1 MLAERCSRR
10 QRASPR
16 TRVMALKPASAPQNN
31 GIGEMSVHQMK
42 FVVVNDMAP
51 RKTSVCAR
59 CSRPLEQGY
68 LRDISTSRRYCGVAC
83 YPQWMVVSGFVEMF
97 SPTN

>member
-1 MLAERCSRR
+1 
-10 QRASPR
+10 
-16 TRVMALKPASAPQNN
+16 
-31 GIGEMSVHQMK
+31 MSVPQMR

-51 RKTSVCAR
+51 RETSVCAA

-83 YPQWMVVSGFVEMF
+83 YPRRMVVSRFAGSFA
-97 SPTN
+97 PTNPVEFAIAWPMLTVDVASALFDSAWRGHNG

>member
-1 MLAERCSRR
+1 
-10 QRASPR
+10 
-16 TRVMALKPASAPQNN
+16 
-31 GIGEMSVHQMK
+31 MSVPQMR

-51 RKTSVCAR
+51 RETSVCAA

-83 YPQWMVVSGFVEMF
+83 YPRWMVVSGFAGSF
-97 SPTN
+97 APTNPVEFAIAWPMLTVDVASALFDSAWRGHNG

>member
-1 MLAERCSRR
+1 
-10 QRASPR
+10 
-16 TRVMALKPASAPQNN
+16 
-31 GIGEMSVHQMK
+31 MSVPQMR

-51 RKTSVCAR
+51 RETSVCTA

-83 YPQWMVVSGFVEMF
+83 YPRWMVVSRFAGSFA
-97 SPTN
+97 PTNPVEFAIAWPMLTVDVASALFDSAWRGHNG